1 MASRSSWKDLP
12 LAWRKRQMT
21 QAEAP
26 IRLAR
31 QLLEEPMATRQ
42 RMIPARRPAARPPA
56 SRRRLWFAV
65 LANA

>member
-31 QLLEEPMATRQ
+31 QLLEEPMATGKE
-42 RMIPARRPAARPPA
+42 
-56 SRRRLWFAV
+56 
-65 LANA
+65 